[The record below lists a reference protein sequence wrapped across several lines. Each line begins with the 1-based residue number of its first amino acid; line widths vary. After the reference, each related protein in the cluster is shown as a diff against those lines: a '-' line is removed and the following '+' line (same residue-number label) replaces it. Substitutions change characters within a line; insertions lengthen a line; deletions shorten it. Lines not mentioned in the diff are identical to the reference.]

1 MLLDRRFAYRRMLRL
16 RTRSGQPSPHT
27 VAMKPQHHIRTLF
40 ALGLLA
46 AGVSSASAQPSAAQ
60 QRYEQ
65 QVARCNDG
73 TLPAPAREAC
83 IRAAGN
89 ILDNANGGPPNEAAV
104 PSQDG
109 RATVVAPQGTVPS
122 SGGAGTVPS
131 RDGRALIVPSAET
144 APAR

>member
-1 MLLDRRFAYRRMLRL
+1 
-16 RTRSGQPSPHT
+16 
-27 VAMKPQHHIRTLF
+27 MKPQHLRNLV

-46 AGVSSASAQPSAAQ
+46 AGVSAVVAQPSAAQ

-89 ILDNANGGPPNEAAV
+89 ILDNASGGPPTEAAV
-104 PSQDG
+104 PSRDG
-109 RATVVAPQGTVPS
+109 RAIVVAPEGTVPS

-131 RDGRALIVPSAET
+131 RDGRALIVPSAEG

>member
-1 MLLDRRFAYRRMLRL
+1 MF
-16 RTRSGQPSPHT
+16 
-27 VAMKPQHHIRTLF
+27 MKPQCIRTLF

-46 AGVSSASAQPSAAQ
+46 AGASGVGAQPSTAQ
-60 QRYEQ
+60 QRYAQ

-89 ILDNANGGPPNEAAV
+89 ILDSASGGPPTEAAV
-104 PSQDG
+104 PSRDG
-109 RATVVAPQGTVPS
+109 RAIVVAPEGSVPS

-131 RDGRALIVPSAET
+131 RDGRALIVPSAEG
-144 APAR
+144 APTR